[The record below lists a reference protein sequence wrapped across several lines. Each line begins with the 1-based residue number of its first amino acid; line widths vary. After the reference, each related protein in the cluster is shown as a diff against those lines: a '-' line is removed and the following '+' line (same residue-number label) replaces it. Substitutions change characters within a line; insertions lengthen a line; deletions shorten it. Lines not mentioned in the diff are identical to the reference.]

1 MRWVDAGREKAD
13 GRTLLVRNIG
23 YATRTEEVREKF
35 QARFP
40 ENITVFALAAPL
52 LSSQSNTNAPLSHA
66 GLRQDPRRVL
76 AQRSASSLNVIR
88 PVSLI
93 SS

>member
-1 MRWVDAGREKAD
+1 VRWVDAGREKAD

-40 ENITVFALAAPL
+40 QSITLFTLAVPL
-52 LSSQSNTNAPLSHA
+52 LPPRAVVTHLSLTQDYGKILDVYLPNGPLPPST
-66 GLRQDPRRVL
+66 
-76 AQRSASSLNVIR
+76 
-88 PVSLI
+88 
-93 SS
+93 